1 MKRLA
6 LYLLFLAP
14 TVCFSQVEKAIQA
27 YKAKD
32 YHTALT
38 EWNQLLA
45 NGMRGA
51 DLYFNIGN
59 TYTGLKEYPQAIL
72 YYRKALKWDPNCAA
86 CIKNLKIAEAAA
98 GIETFELP
106 EFILFKIYKSILLS
120 MQAFHWFMLF
130 VLTVSI
136 GIAGYL
142 FKDKI
147 PLSLQ
152 SIRLLLLFAC
162 ISLLLAVHRDSIRN
176 DQNGFVLLQAS
187 PLYLSPDPGSS
198 KKDDLKAGLYLQIKD
213 QIQGWIKVQT
223 TELDFGWVELNKGTR
238 VIL

>member
-59 TYTGLKEYPQAIL
+59 TYT
-72 YYRKALKWDPNCAA
+72 
-86 CIKNLKIAEAAA
+86 
-98 GIETFELP
+98 
-106 EFILFKIYKSILLS
+106 
-120 MQAFHWFMLF
+120 
-130 VLTVSI
+130 
-136 GIAGYL
+136 
-142 FKDKI
+142 
-147 PLSLQ
+147 
-152 SIRLLLLFAC
+152 
-162 ISLLLAVHRDSIRN
+162 
-176 DQNGFVLLQAS
+176 
-187 PLYLSPDPGSS
+187 
-198 KKDDLKAGLYLQIKD
+198 
-213 QIQGWIKVQT
+213 
-223 TELDFGWVELNKGTR
+223 
-238 VIL
+238 